1 MKTIGSNIEA
11 TKDARLIASGA
22 ISNGDKCVVNSDGTV
37 SAISATGVSQVI
49 GTPQQFSSNSI
60 DKPVVIYSTIDNK
73 IIVFYIDGS
82 ALKARVG
89 IINATNHTISFPASE
104 ATLLSNTV
112 TDISACYDSGSNCGV
127 VAFADGGASN
137 YGKVMRVHIKSD
149 NTLSVGSDATFHS
162 GTTEEIAIAYIRN
175 KMMSIVAFSDGDD
188 GDDGKAVAVRVN
200 SASNMLSVGS
210 EIDFEGDGAKEIGI
224 CEVVPADYGQLF
236 YPSVD
241 DAVMGKLGAAH
252 HTFMI
257 TYRNSAA
264 SPYATKARQGYL
276 DHQRNSDA
284 LTFPDND
291 VSIENTNSNQ
301 SAVAYDPI
309 NQMCL
314 IACVQSSNGYL
325 SFAYVEPEQDG
336 SGDFTHD
343 NNYRVIDIEADHG
356 STAYP
361 QIVWDETSTTTGESK
376 FIVAY
381 RNQANSN
388 KGELR
393 HITGTVT
400 TGLDTSENG
409 IVTIGNAIEFS
420 GTDVATITNRQ
431 NAICRDTAN
440 DKFVIVYKDGTN
452 GGGDAVVYQPAKS
465 NLLTKHENVG
475 ANLLARGRLS
485 SNFIGIATT
494 QAADGDG
501 VIIRTQG
508 KVGNQS
514 GLIEGRLYAM
524 HLDGTLKEYIDTV
537 GQQNAG
543 LITHSGARLFDQ
555 NGNVVAPEGVIVGK
569 AISSTEILV
578 GEK

>member
-11 TKDARLIASGA
+11 TKDVRLIASGA
-22 ISNGDKCVVNSDGTV
+22 ISKGDKCVVNTDGTV

-49 GTPQQFSSNSI
+49 GTPQQFSTNSI
-60 DKPVVIYSTIDNK
+60 DKAVVIYSTIDNK
-73 IIVFYIDGS
+73 IIVFYKDGS

-104 ATLLSNTV
+104 ATLLSNAISE
-112 TDISACYDSGSNCGV
+112 ISACYDSGSNCGV
-127 VAFADGGASN
+127 VAFADGGASD
-137 YGKVMRVHIKSD
+137 YGKVIRVSIKSD
-149 NTLSVGSDATFHS
+149 NTLDVGSASTFHS
-162 GTTEEIAIAYIRN
+162 GDTEEIAIAYIPN
-175 KMMSIVAFSDGDD
+175 KMMSIVAFSDGAD
-188 GDDGKAVAVRVN
+188 GDDGKAIAVRVQ
-200 SASNMLSVGS
+200 SNTNMVAVGS
-210 EIDFEGDGAKEIGI
+210 EIDFEANGAKEIAI
-224 CEVVPADYGQLF
+224 CEVIPSDYGKLF
-236 YPSVD
+236 YPTVE
-241 DAVMGKLGAAH
+241 DAIQGKLGGAY

-257 TYRNSAA
+257 AYRNSAA
-264 SPYATKARQGYL
+264 SPYGIKGIQGYL
-276 DHQRNSDA
+276 SHLRGSDA
-284 LTFPDND
+284 LTFPNTDVTIDN
-291 VSIENTNSNQ
+291 VNANQ
-301 SAVAYDPI
+301 TAIAYDPI

-314 IACVQSSNGYL
+314 VVWIQATSGYL
-325 SFAYVEPEQDG
+325 SFAYIEPKQNG
-336 SGDFTHD
+336 GGDFTHD
-343 NNYRVIDIEADHG
+343 SNYRNYEVQADHG
-356 STAYP
+356 GSAYP
-361 QIVWDETSTTTGESK
+361 QIAWDETATTTGESK

-381 RNQANSN
+381 QNAANSN

-393 HITGTVT
+393 HITGTVS
-400 TGLDTSENG
+400 TGLENENG
-409 IVTIGNAIEFS
+409 LVTIGSAIEFS
-420 GTDVATITNRQ
+420 GTDVTVITNRQ
-431 NAICRDTAN
+431 NAICRDTSN

-555 NGNVVAPEGVIVGK
+555 NANVVAPEGVIVGK